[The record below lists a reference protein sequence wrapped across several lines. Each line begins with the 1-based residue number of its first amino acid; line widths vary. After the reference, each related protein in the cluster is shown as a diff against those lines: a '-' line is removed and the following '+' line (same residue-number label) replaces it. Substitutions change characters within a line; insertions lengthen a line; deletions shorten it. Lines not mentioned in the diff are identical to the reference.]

1 MPVMDTTKKIKQ
13 IFNNAESSVQILNF
27 VWTFSR
33 SNLAVLSP
41 DINILSENPFNC
53 HILYVCGFQ
62 GRIIREK
69 GNDHRSPAVYV
80 HRPRLLPLHCESE
93 ERLRRPTR
101 LLQGLPRQV
110 SPPRE
115 YWMSYRGPGFLPVV
129 WFGSTPTPFPH
140 LPSAS
145 CLSFS
150 VFLYVA
156 GQIYWWERG
165 EGVGWGAKSEVGTSD
180 RIGIFRFSD
189 SFPI

>member
-93 ERLRRPTR
+93 ERLRRPSR

-110 SPPRE
+110 SPESIEWFIEGQAFFRSYDSAPRPPP
-115 YWMSYRGPGFLPVV
+115 SPSQSSCVSPVEL
-129 WFGSTPTPFPH
+129 WR
-140 LPSAS
+140 
-145 CLSFS
+145 
-150 VFLYVA
+150 
-156 GQIYWWERG
+156 ER
-165 EGVGWGAKSEVGTSD
+165 EGVDPNHTTTRKPGLL
-180 RIGIFRFSD
+180 
-189 SFPI
+189 